1 MIGKKSQ
8 KNILIY
14 RISYEPLIGPK
25 PLRIKFDKING
36 FIRTFDGTR
45 YLILFGSEKYDAI
58 YNRIRY
64 RIALKRSITY
74 IVF

>member
-36 FIRTFDGTR
+36 FIMVLDDKIEHLVLFYYGLLHNICDKIK
-45 YLILFGSEKYDAI
+45 YLK
-58 YNRIRY
+58 
-64 RIALKRSITY
+64 
-74 IVF
+74 